1 MDAAEGDLFEVPPPV
16 AQADKRDIFRAYES
30 ALLRPAER
38 CWEWELTDPRVRR
51 VVSDAAEHFGS
62 IAKMISC
69 YRSPDYNKRLY
80 TTKVKVKKRGKVR
93 VVSRVLRLAYTSF
106 HVKRMAID
114 FTVDGVARDLL
125 AAFVRAHPLMQERGG
140 VGRYANS
147 DIIHIQFR
155 TAPGLAESLAAAFLE
170 ASVRP
175 TSLHRLRQAH
185 RARRQGPRHRRRA
198 DHSVTPPPKRGSAG
212 RGSYVPVITG

>member
-1 MDAAEGDLFEVPPPV
+1 MRTLIAAAFVFLFAGGIPAGAAAEEVAAEVKSSDVLPPV
-16 AQADKRDIFRAYES
+16 AHADVAAEEGSFAVLPAPAQADKRDIFRAYES

-38 CWEWELTDPRVRR
+38 CREWELTDPRVRR

-93 VVSRVLRLAYTSF
+93 VVSRVLRPAYTSF

-114 FTVDGVARDLL
+114 FTVEGVARDIL

-140 VGRYANS
+140 IGRYTNS
-147 DIIHIQFR
+147 DIIHID
-155 TAPGLAESLAAAFLE
+155 S
-170 ASVRP
+170 
-175 TSLHRLRQAH
+175 
-185 RARRQGPRHRRRA
+185 GPRRDWLKVWRQP
-198 DHSVTPPPKRGSAG
+198 SWTPL
-212 RGSYVPVITG
+212 

>member
-1 MDAAEGDLFEVPPPV
+1 MRTFIAAAFVFLFAGGVPGGAVAEEVAAEVESSDVLPPV
-16 AQADKRDIFRAYES
+16 AHADVAAEEDSSEVLPPAAQADKRDIFRAYES

-38 CWEWELTDPRVRR
+38 CWEWELTDARVRR

-114 FTVDGVARDLL
+114 FTVEGVARDIL
-125 AAFVRAHPLMQERGG
+125 ASFVRAHPLMQERGG

-147 DIIHIQFR
+147 DIIHID
-155 TAPGLAESLAAAFLE
+155 S
-170 ASVRP
+170 
-175 TSLHRLRQAH
+175 
-185 RARRQGPRHRRRA
+185 GPRRDWLKVWRQL
-198 DHSVTPPPKRGSAG
+198 SWKPL
-212 RGSYVPVITG
+212 